1 MGRKK
6 KRSPAPPPAKTYTQA
21 EVDQLKTDWQTKSQ
35 TDYDTRLAGQKDI
48 WGANEAQRKAEYML
62 EQSNLYQDKL
72 GAAKGEWQT
81 AADARYDTRLGEART
96 AWHDLAE
103 KQYDDR
109 LSTAQG
115 TWQSDADLKS
125 QQAQAAFNKKYGA
138 LQGLYD
144 TSQSQFGD
152 LQNKYGQSQTDYQD
166 AQDRYK
172 NLTGKYDTL
181 QGQYDTRGQEYNTL
195 QGKYDTRGKEYS
207 SLQDKYGKLEGDYGS
222 LQGDYESRGSDYD
235 TLENRYDKAEK
246 DLNRYQTDDRR
257 KDYGGGGRDTSY
269 SDDGPASNRG
279 SSGLSSDQ
287 ERHALLTGDYS
298 FLTTDKGKERGQT
311 GSDSWKKYLR

>member
-21 EVDQLKTDWQTKSQ
+21 EVDQLKTDWQT
-35 TDYDTRLAGQKDI
+35 TADAGYDTRLAGQKDL
-48 WGANEAQRKAEYML
+48 WGAQEAQRKAEYML

-125 QQAQAAFNKKYGA
+125 QEAQAAFNKKYGA
-138 LQGLYD
+138 LQGQYD
-144 TSQSQFGD
+144 TSQSDFRD
-152 LQNKYGQSQTDYQD
+152 LQGKYGQSQTDYQD

-172 NLTGKYDTL
+172 NLTGKYDDL
-181 QGQYDTRGQEYNTL
+181 QGQYDTRGQEYT
-195 QGKYDTRGKEYS
+195 D
-207 SLQDKYGKLEGDYGS
+207 LQDRYGQLE
-222 LQGDYESRGSDYD
+222 GDYESRGSDYD

-257 KDYGGGGRDTSY
+257 EDYGGGGRDTSY

>member
-72 GAAKGEWQT
+72 GTAKGEWQT
-81 AADARYDTRLGEART
+81 AADARYDTRLGQERT
-96 AWHDLAE
+96 AWHDAAE
-103 KQYDDR
+103 SQYDKR

-125 QQAQAAFNKKYGA
+125 QAAQAEFNKKYGA
-138 LQGLYD
+138 LQGQYD
-144 TSQSQFGD
+144 TSQSDFRD
-152 LQNKYGQSQTDYQD
+152 LQDKYGQSQEDYQD
-166 AQDRYK
+166 SKDRYK

-181 QGQYDTRGQEYNTL
+181 QGQYDTRGQEYT
-195 QGKYDTRGKEYS
+195 D
-207 SLQDKYGKLEGDYGS
+207 LQDRYGQLE
-222 LQGDYESRGSDYD
+222 GDYESRGSDYD

-257 KDYGGGGRDTSY
+257 EDYGGGGRDTSY
-269 SDDGPASNRG
+269 SYDGPASNKG

>member
-1 MGRKK
+1 MGKKK

-72 GAAKGEWQT
+72 GTAKGEWQT

-125 QQAQAAFNKKYGA
+125 QEAQAAFNKKYGA
-138 LQGLYD
+138 LQGQYD
-144 TSQSQFGD
+144 TSQSDFRD
-152 LQNKYGQSQTDYQD
+152 LQGKYGQSQTDYQD

-172 NLTGKYDTL
+172 NLTGKYDDL
-181 QGQYDTRGQEYNTL
+181 QGQYDTRGQEYTDL
-195 QGKYDTRGKEYS
+195 QGR
-207 SLQDKYGKLEGDYGS
+207 YGQLE
-222 LQGDYESRGSDYD
+222 GDYESRGSDYD

-257 KDYGGGGRDTSY
+257 EDYGGGGRDTSY

>member
-1 MGRKK
+1 MGKKK

-72 GAAKGEWQT
+72 GTAKGEWQT
-81 AADARYDTRLGEART
+81 AADARYDTRLGQERT
-96 AWHDLAE
+96 AWHDTAE

-125 QQAQAAFNKKYGA
+125 QEAQAAFNKKYGA
-138 LQGLYD
+138 LQGQYD
-144 TSQSQFGD
+144 TSQSDFRD
-152 LQNKYGQSQTDYQD
+152 LQGKYGQSQTDYQD

-181 QGQYDTRGQEYNTL
+181 QGQYDTRGQEYTDL
-195 QGKYDTRGKEYS
+195 QGR
-207 SLQDKYGKLEGDYGS
+207 YGQLE
-222 LQGDYESRGSDYD
+222 GDYESRGSDYD

-257 KDYGGGGRDTSY
+257 EDYGGGGRDTSY

>member
-62 EQSNLYQDKL
+62 EQSNLYADKL
-72 GAAKGEWQT
+72 ATAKGDWQT

-109 LSTAQG
+109 LATAQG

-125 QQAQAAFNKKYGA
+125 QEAQAAFNKKYGT
-138 LQGLYD
+138 LQGQYD
-144 TSQSQFGD
+144 TSQSDFRD
-152 LQNKYGQSQTDYQD
+152 LQGKYGQSQEDYQ
-166 AQDRYK
+166 ASQDRYK

-181 QGQYDTRGQEYNTL
+181 QGQYDTRGQEYT
-195 QGKYDTRGKEYS
+195 D
-207 SLQDKYGKLEGDYGS
+207 LQDRYGQLE
-222 LQGDYESRGSDYD
+222 GDYESRGSDYD
-235 TLENRYDKAEK
+235 TLENRYDQAEK

-257 KDYGGGGRDTSY
+257 EDYGGGGRDTNY
-269 SDDGPASNRG
+269 YDDGPASNRG

-298 FLTTDKGKERGQT
+298 FLTTDKGKERGQK

>member
-1 MGRKK
+1 MGKKK

-48 WGANEAQRKAEYML
+48 WGANEAQRKAEYIL

-72 GAAKGEWQT
+72 GTAKGEWQT

-103 KQYDDR
+103 QQYDDR

-125 QQAQAAFNKKYGA
+125 QAAQAEFNKKYGA
-138 LQGLYD
+138 LQGQYD
-144 TSQSQFGD
+144 TSQTDFRD
-152 LQNKYGQSQTDYQD
+152 LQGKYGQSQEDYQA

-181 QGQYDTRGQEYNTL
+181 QGQYDTRGQEYSDL
-195 QGKYDTRGKEYS
+195 QGR
-207 SLQDKYGKLEGDYGS
+207 YGQLE
-222 LQGDYESRGSDYD
+222 GDYESRGSDYD

-257 KDYGGGGRDTSY
+257 EDYGGGGRDTSY

-298 FLTTDKGKERGQT
+298 FLTTDKGKERGQK

>member
-21 EVDQLKTDWQTKSQ
+21 EVDQLKSDWQTKSQ

-48 WGANEAQRKAEYML
+48 WGANEAQRKAEYIL
-62 EQSNLYQDKL
+62 EQSNLYADKL
-72 GAAKGEWQT
+72 ATAKGDWQT
-81 AADARYDTRLGEART
+81 AADARYDTRLGQERT
-96 AWHDLAE
+96 AWHDAAE
-103 KQYDDR
+103 SQYDKR

-115 TWQSDADLKS
+115 AWQSDADLKS
-125 QQAQAAFNKKYGA
+125 QAAQAEFNKKYGA
-138 LQGLYD
+138 LQGQYD
-144 TSQSQFGD
+144 TSQSDFRD
-152 LQNKYGQSQTDYQD
+152 LQGKYGQSQEDYQA

-181 QGQYDTRGQEYNTL
+181 QGQYDTRGQEYT
-195 QGKYDTRGKEYS
+195 D
-207 SLQDKYGKLEGDYGS
+207 LQDRYGQLE
-222 LQGDYESRGSDYD
+222 GDYESRGSDYD

-257 KDYGGGGRDTSY
+257 EDYGGGGRDTSY

>member
-1 MGRKK
+1 MGKK
-6 KRSPAPPPAKTYTQA
+6 KKSSPAPPPAKTYTQA
-21 EVDQLKTDWQTKSQ
+21 EVDQLKQDWQTQSQ

-72 GAAKGEWQT
+72 GTAKGEWQT

-103 KQYDDR
+103 SQYDDR

-115 TWQSDADLKS
+115 TWQSNADLT
-125 QQAQAAFNKKYGA
+125 AQAKQAEFNKKYGA

-152 LQNKYGQSQTDYQD
+152 LQDKYGQSQTDYRD

-172 NLTGKYDTL
+172 TLTGKYDTL
-181 QGQYDTRGQEYNTL
+181 QGQYDTRG
-195 QGKYDTRGKEYS
+195 KEYS
-207 SLQDKYGKLEGDYGS
+207 SVQDKLGKLEGDYRS

-235 TLENRYDKAEK
+235 TLENRYDRAEK
-246 DLNRYQTDDRR
+246 DLNRYQTDERR
-257 KDYGGGGRDTSY
+257 DGFGGGGRERDY
-269 SDDGPASNRG
+269 YDDGPASNRG

-287 ERHALLTGDYS
+287 QRHALLTGDYS
-298 FLTTDKGKERGQT
+298 FLTTDKGRERGQK

>member
-1 MGRKK
+1 MGKKK

-72 GAAKGEWQT
+72 GTAKGEWQT
-81 AADARYDTRLGEART
+81 AADARYDTRLGQERT
-96 AWHDLAE
+96 AWHDTAE

-125 QQAQAAFNKKYGA
+125 QAAQAEFNKKYGA
-138 LQGLYD
+138 LQGQYD
-144 TSQSQFGD
+144 TSQTDFRD
-152 LQNKYGQSQTDYQD
+152 LQGKYGQSQEDYQA

-181 QGQYDTRGQEYNTL
+181 QGQYDTRGQEYSDL
-195 QGKYDTRGKEYS
+195 QGR
-207 SLQDKYGKLEGDYGS
+207 YGQLE
-222 LQGDYESRGSDYD
+222 GDYESRGSDYD

-257 KDYGGGGRDTSY
+257 EDYGGGGRDTSY